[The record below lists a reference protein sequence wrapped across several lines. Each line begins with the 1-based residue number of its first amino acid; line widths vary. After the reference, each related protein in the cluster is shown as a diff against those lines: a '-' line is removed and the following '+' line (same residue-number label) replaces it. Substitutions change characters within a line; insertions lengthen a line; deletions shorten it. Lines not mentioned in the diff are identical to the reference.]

1 MDWQIIF
8 QNLAIVMM
16 AKNKGVLQTNL
27 NNIEWISRD
36 EAYKPILQFNNLRQ
50 PAQTQTWIW

>member
-27 NNIEWISRD
+27 NNIE
-36 EAYKPILQFNNLRQ
+36 
-50 PAQTQTWIW
+50 